1 MRRLVAVLVVV
12 FAGCGGSATI
22 SATAT
27 RPLLDSPV
35 TMRFLEAMLAHDRQA
50 WWVLPHPELRVRLTL
65 RRGDETL
72 ASTTAADF
80 TREIFEHRHGGA
92 GDVRLDYPEAGHLVG
107 GAVPYEP
114 RGDHW
119 ELGGT
124 PRADADAVADLF
136 PRLVRFLGGS

>member
-1 MRRLVAVLVVV
+1 VPSSRVSPGRSH
-12 FAGCGGSATI
+12 SA
-22 SATAT
+22 
-27 RPLLDSPV
+27 
-35 TMRFLEAMLAHDRQA
+35 
-50 WWVLPHPELRVRLTL
+50 WTL
-65 RRGDETL
+65 RGREVPQERIPVERIRGPIL
-72 ASTTAADF
+72 AVGAGDDAVWPSADF
-80 TREIFEHRHGGA
+80 TREIFKHRHGGA